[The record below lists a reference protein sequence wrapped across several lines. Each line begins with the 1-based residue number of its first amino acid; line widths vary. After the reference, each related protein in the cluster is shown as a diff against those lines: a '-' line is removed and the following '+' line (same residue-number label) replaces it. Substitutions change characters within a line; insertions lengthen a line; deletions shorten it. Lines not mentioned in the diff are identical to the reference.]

1 MGSLLLGD
9 GTGLVLPLLSL
20 EQGVG
25 DLDRMQVRAAH
36 PPVRVELCAW
46 RACSLLWPFG
56 FSCSSS
62 AGRCDRLAGC
72 RYIISPAGFFF
83 FLPFSGVKGKVEG
96 DPPGWE
102 LGQGMGLG
110 SLRPHSDPALER
122 GLCCSILG
130 PYVLGLDLCPPSQL
144 CLGAN

>member
-83 FLPFSGVKGKVEG
+83 FFSSFFWCEGKGRR
-96 DPPGWE
+96 
-102 LGQGMGLG
+102 
-110 SLRPHSDPALER
+110 RPSR
-122 GLCCSILG
+122 
-130 PYVLGLDLCPPSQL
+130 
-144 CLGAN
+144 LGAGPGDGVRFTEAPF